1 MNTEQAAMK
10 KQTALQELVQK
21 IETAYQRSGD
31 KYKEAHKHW
40 LNEAKNLLPKER
52 ADIEDA
58 FVAGDN
64 RGKGEI
70 PFNAEQYFTQTFN
83 Q

>member
-1 MNTEQAAMK
+1 MK
-10 KQTALQELVQK
+10 KNTALQELVQK

-40 LNEAKNLLPKER
+40 LNEAKNLLQKER

-58 FVAGDN
+58 WNSAYGGDAHHI
-64 RGKGEI
+64 GTD
-70 PFNAEQYFTQTFN
+70 YFTQTFN
-83 Q
+83 TDK